1 MVQAVN
7 DLKERIEKAK
17 NVDIVSF
24 CQSVGYD
31 LVQEKG
37 KVNQYRGVDHG
48 SLVVFQETNSF
59 RWFKEGISGDA
70 VNFVKLFFEKSTKE
84 ATDLLIETAEN
95 TDFKERKPIEKKLN
109 EPFRYIY
116 KHDRSTEK
124 VEKYLVED
132 RKIHPSIVQTLIKK
146 GLIRQSTY
154 KGESDCLFVW
164 GKSGKRVGVSIQ
176 GVERNEE
183 KYGVRGTKKM
193 VGRNSE
199 KYYGFN
205 VSLGK
210 PKDLFFFESP
220 IDLLSYWSLNPYLTD
235 CRLVAMTGLNKN
247 TVMNVLRHTVMS
259 RATQVYQ
266 VNLAVD
272 NDPAGQKFIDQFK
285 GLGYEYANGGA
296 LEFQALIPDNEC
308 IPQKNFDVYQ
318 QVGNDF
324 KVPWELLASWHKAE
338 SNFDTDKRVANNMNV
353 IKYFSEKINKNKD
366 KQPLELEVAVQ
377 QLAQDL
383 VTVKEDGKF
392 LLEKLIP
399 VEKNT
404 DVEGFINKVRIIYK
418 TYKNEEY
425 VVKETVLK
433 DWNDV
438 QKQRHQP
445 KLASRNTRASELYKN
460 DIKQVLEV
468 TRIERKEDSSQ
479 KEYQAVM
486 KEREKV
492 IGHFEA
498 DSKEEMDKLIKIYGF
513 EAMDKEDVRKYQP
526 ELFNKANK
534 KEMALSR

>member
-1 MVQAVN
+1 MVQTVN
-7 DLKERIEKAK
+7 DLKEKIVKAK

-31 LVQEKG
+31 LVQERGKG
-37 KVNQYRGVDHG
+37 TQYRGVDHG
-48 SLVVFQETNSF
+48 SLVVFQDTNSF

-70 VNFVKLFFEKSTKE
+70 VHFVKLFFDKTTRE

-95 TDFKERKPIEKKLN
+95 ADFKERKPIEKKPE
-109 EPFRYIY
+109 EPFRYVY

-124 VEKYLVED
+124 VEKYLIEN

-176 GVERNEE
+176 GIERNEE

-193 VGRNSE
+193 IGRNSE
-199 KYYGFN
+199 NYYGFN

-247 TVMNVLRHTVMS
+247 TVMNVLRHTIMS
-259 RATQVYQ
+259 RATPVYQ

-296 LEFQALIPDNEC
+296 LEFQALIPENEC

-353 IKYFSEKINKNKD
+353 IKYFSEKINNNKD

-383 VTVKEDGKF
+383 VTVKEGEKF

-404 DVEGFINKVRIIYK
+404 DIEGFMNKVRTIYK

-438 QKQRHQP
+438 QKQRHQL
-445 KLASRNTRASELYKN
+445 KLASQNTRASELYKN

-513 EAMDKEDVRKYQP
+513 EAMDKEDVRKYEP
-526 ELFNKANK
+526 KLFNKANK
-534 KEMALSR
+534 KEMAVSR